1 MLEHDL
7 ERFIEAQKSD
17 YETAL
22 NEIKSGRKK
31 SHWIWYIF
39 PQLKGLGFSY
49 NSEYY
54 GIKNADEAKNYLAHP
69 VLGKRLTE
77 ITNAL
82 LSLNENDPL
91 KIMGSPD
98 DLKLKSCMTLFAKIS
113 NENSIFHK
121 AINKFFNGQ
130 FDEATISLLK

>member
-1 MLEHDL
+1 M
-7 ERFIEAQKSD
+7 
-17 YETAL
+17 
-22 NEIKSGRKK
+22 
-31 SHWIWYIF
+31 
-39 PQLKGLGFSY
+39 GFSY

-54 GIKNADEAKNYLAHP
+54 GIENIDEAKNYLNHP

-82 LSLNENDPL
+82 LNLNEDDPL

-113 NENSIFHK
+113 GDNSIFHK
-121 AINKFFNGQ
+121 AINKFFNGE
-130 FDEATISLLK
+130 FDEKTILMLSQLNS